1 MSVCTYCGYR
11 YSLYLCPI
19 NNTKNYNKMKAQFKT
34 QLVKLTEKDIAEQFT
49 YLAQYEKLL
58 QREYDYRDLRNE
70 QNIASYKKAIAGIK
84 NLISNPYIEMPI
96 FN

>member
-1 MSVCTYCGYR
+1 MTT
-11 YSLYLCPI
+11 P
-19 NNTKNYNKMKAQFKT
+19 FKT
-34 QLVKLTEKDIAEQFT
+34 QLVKLNDKQIAEQYT

-70 QNIASYKKAIAGIK
+70 QNIASYKKTIARIK
-84 NLISNPYIEMPI
+84 NLIANPFIEMPI